1 MTRLTVKAGQLAGAG
16 KCYHRRNRELNFE
29 TEKSEPYLLA
39 SIVGKIIRTYVLGI
53 PTGAPLMPLR
63 DFIEEE
69 FKDIHYDIPEAKEMA
84 IKQMHFLL
92 NRWMRSD
99 ARPYRSEPQKLV
111 TCFNVDVLVSP
122 TMVYEDD
129 SVVECVQVKYS
140 KPQIAQT
147 SASEGK
153 GANTYLPL
161 YALLQYAKTLVYPG
175 HRKKIRATLLYLKR
189 DDDKPASG
197 VFKTDFTDGTGAKN
211 VIYLEEEYE
220 GGSIAKSKLDAA
232 FEWQFGEFFAGK
244 LECSEEDCSY
254 CDFNCVC
261 KYNRAPM
268 KLVKK
273 KGRVLHYD
281 DITLSPSQAKVVA
294 HEKGQVLVNAGA
306 GAGKTL
312 CVAMHVVRLLM
323 KGVKPEAILL
333 ITFTKNGAKEMLERV
348 QYFVDDLGLGTDVS
362 KIKVTTFN
370 GFDNDILGKEYARFG
385 FTEVPS
391 LLEPEENAELIS
403 KVLTCHPVP
412 GLDVLYPDRKATK
425 HMLSMG
431 AIPLATKAFKAIKA
445 LCLSKGDGEA
455 LKEALGAYGAASIKD
470 DSAYEELIAAYN
482 TYESMMVAEN
492 YITYDDQEY
501 YRNRLLDMDPTYYD
515 GLGYSHI
522 IVDEFQDT
530 SDGQLN
536 LIRILMDAPTYE
548 EAMFVGDDSQAIYA
562 FRDTT
567 NENILHLEE
576 KLDAPVEQV
585 NLLENFRS
593 CPEIIELGNRIN
605 RLNPDRI
612 DKDLVA
618 TRPAG
623 GTVRV
628 RGFFES
634 AEEFDYI
641 ADQVK
646 QKIDAGETPNDIAVI
661 VRNRSQLEAVGT
673 RLTALGIQWV
683 SRAPMNMSDN
693 SRVRAASALIRAY
706 ASPEATELYL
716 PYHTCLCDGDVFSS
730 TDAEIM
736 EAIDF
741 LKAEIE
747 RIKALPAN
755 ESEEAMMEML
765 EMIAEDDEVYE
776 SFLDVLK
783 RKPGMERKIDYVRA
797 YEKYGKDKTKSMDA
811 DYPGVQ
817 LTTCHSAKGLEW
829 KNVFLSLTGY
839 DDESLHKG
847 SRAKDEIQEAR
858 RLVFVGITR
867 AKDSLTVTGLYCLLK
882 GGRVTETFDVFVK
895 EVFMESST
903 PYEPSLA
910 EYELR
915 KKAKAAE
922 RNELLKERKRKLGL
936 LKEEEEGE
944 KKPRKAKSKAKA
956 EGGEPEAAG
965 APEAEP
971 KAKAKEAGA
980 VPVAEYS
987 KTA

>member
-1 MTRLTVKAGQLAGAG
+1 MRLTVKAGQLAGAG
-16 KCYHRRNRELNFE
+16 KCYHRRSRELNFE

-39 SIVGKIIRTYVLGI
+39 SIVGEVIRTYVLGV
-53 PTGAPLMPLR
+53 PTGAPLVPLKG
-63 DFIEEE
+63 FIEDK
-69 FKDIHYDIPEAKEMA
+69 FDDIHYDIPEAKDMA
-84 IKQMHFLL
+84 IKQMVFLIE
-92 NRWMRSD
+92 RWMKYDR
-99 ARPYRSEPQKLV
+99 RKFRSEPQKLV

-122 TMVYEDD
+122 TLVYENDD
-129 SVVECVQVKYS
+129 LIECIQVKYS
-140 KPQIAQT
+140 KPQITQSST
-147 SASEGK
+147 TEGK

-161 YALLQYAKTLVYPG
+161 YALLQYTKTLVYPG
-175 HRKKIRATLLYLKR
+175 HKKKITATILYLKR

-197 VFKTDFTDGTGAKN
+197 VFKADFTDASGAKN
-211 VIYLEEEYE
+211 VISLSEDYE
-220 GGSIAKSKLDAA
+220 GGSTAKSTLDTT
-232 FEWQFGEFFAGK
+232 FEWQFDEFFAGK

-261 KYNRAPM
+261 KYNRAPR

-281 DITLSPSQAKVVA
+281 EITLSASQTKVVA
-294 HEKGQVLVNAGA
+294 HEKGQILVNAGA

-323 KGVKPEAILL
+323 KGIKPEAILL

-348 QYFVDDLGLGTDVS
+348 QYFVDDLGLSVDVG
-362 KIKVTTFN
+362 KIMVTTFN
-370 GFDNDILGKEYARFG
+370 GFDNEILAKEYARFG
-385 FTEVPS
+385 FTEAPS

-403 KVLTCHPVP
+403 RVLTCHPVP

-425 HMLSMG
+425 NMISMG
-431 AIPLATKAFKAIKA
+431 AIPLATKAFRIIK
-445 LCLSKGDGEA
+445 LQMLSKGDGEK
-455 LKEALGAYGAASIKD
+455 LRDALGPYGAASIKD
-470 DSAYEELIAAYN
+470 DDAYEELIAAYN
-482 TYESMMVAEN
+482 NYESMMIAEN

-501 YRNRLLDMDPTYYD
+501 YRNRLLDIDPTYYD
-515 GLGYSHI
+515 HLGYSNI

-530 SDGQLN
+530 SDGQLD
-536 LIRILMDAPTYE
+536 LIKVLMDAPTYE

-576 KLDAPVEQV
+576 KLDVPVEQV

-593 CPEIIELGNRIN
+593 RPEIIELGNRIN

-623 GTVRV
+623 GTVKV

-634 AEEFDYI
+634 AEELDYI
-641 ADQVK
+641 ASQVK
-646 QKIDAGETPNDIAVI
+646 MHIDEGKVPNSVAVI

-706 ASPEATELYL
+706 ATPEATELYL

-730 TDAEIM
+730 SDAEIM
-736 EAIDF
+736 ESIDF
-741 LKAEIE
+741 LKSEIE
-747 RIKALPAN
+747 RIKALPPK
-755 ESEEAMMEML
+755 ESEEALMEML
-765 EMIAEDDEVYE
+765 DMIAEDDEVYE
-776 SFLDVLK
+776 SFLDVIK
-783 RKPGMERKIDYVRA
+783 RKPGMQRKIDYVRA

-829 KNVFLSLTGY
+829 ENVILSLTGY

-847 SRAKDEIQEAR
+847 SKARDEIQEAR

-867 AKDSLTVTGLYCLLK
+867 AKDNLTVTGLYCLLK
-882 GGRVTETFDVFVK
+882 GGRVSDTFDVFVK
-895 EVFMESST
+895 EVFLESNT

-922 RNELLKERKRKLGL
+922 RAAILKERKRKLGL

-944 KKPRKAKSKAKA
+944 KKPKKKAKGKAKD
-956 EGGEPEAAG
+956 GEPETDEKTESGTKAAK
-965 APEAEP
+965 PE
-971 KAKAKEAGA
+971 A
-980 VPVAEYS
+980 VPVDEYS